1 MSISK
6 FLLVFPC
13 TDKAPHNNRLNNS
26 LSLSPADGVCA
37 CARAYKLSASGYR
50 GNKRVLS
57 RGEHWSGGSS
67 PARVSIDAVRFYQSC
82 RPRPRRHQI
91 ILFIERK
98 RSLNRRARY
107 VVYLLLRL
115 VVFLPLAAPTPLLFS
130 TCTAFTTRSFL
141 SLLSPLFLQP
151 ILGRDFRR
159 WQNAGTGKQ
168 PIGSPREKGT
178 WMERDG
184 GEGTWQNDT
193 SRPPL
198 RYVQAIARPAPLGP
212 GQIINPE
219 SWPLSPLN
227 PDKERYLAPSGTK
240 GAVEV
245 VSTTATDPPSPR
257 LLPTFA
263 ILVFFLPSCLY
274 SCPPPC
280 LLTNST
286 FRLSFLFLSPV
297 SPWTRKKDFSL
308 SPRSFFSFRFFPPP
322 LPPFPSTVTTR

>member
-130 TCTAFTTRSFL
+130 TSTAFTTRSFL
-141 SLLSPLFLQP
+141 SLLFSCNRFSVAIFGVDKMP
-151 ILGRDFRR
+151 GRVSNRLAR
-159 WQNAGTGKQ
+159 L
-168 PIGSPREKGT
+168 EKRVRG
-178 WMERDG
+178 WNGMG
-184 GEGTWQNDT
+184 GED
-193 SRPPL
+193 
-198 RYVQAIARPAPLGP
+198 
-212 GQIINPE
+212 
-219 SWPLSPLN
+219 
-227 PDKERYLAPSGTK
+227 
-240 GAVEV
+240 
-245 VSTTATDPPSPR
+245 
-257 LLPTFA
+257 
-263 ILVFFLPSCLY
+263 
-274 SCPPPC
+274 
-280 LLTNST
+280 
-286 FRLSFLFLSPV
+286 
-297 SPWTRKKDFSL
+297 
-308 SPRSFFSFRFFPPP
+308 
-322 LPPFPSTVTTR
+322 VTE